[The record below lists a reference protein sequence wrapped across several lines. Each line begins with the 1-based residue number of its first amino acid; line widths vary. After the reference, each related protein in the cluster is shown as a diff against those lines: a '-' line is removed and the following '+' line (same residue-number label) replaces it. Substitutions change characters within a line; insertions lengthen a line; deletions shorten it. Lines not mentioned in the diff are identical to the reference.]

1 MPGKFQT
8 DQFQESKDLRWSS
21 TQNNGRDWERHPRS
35 QHPGVLLQHI
45 NGIYLNSLECR
56 FPEIWLVY
64 SFLLSEYTFPIK
76 KHNTEAWLGIDLRH
90 FNPEYSPQVINRPN
104 SHKML
109 DEKMPRR
116 PNKGTVF
123 YTAFKNGVS
132 SAAIG

>member
-1 MPGKFQT
+1 MAC
-8 DQFQESKDLRWSS
+8 
-21 TQNNGRDWERHPRS
+21 
-35 QHPGVLLQHI
+35 
-45 NGIYLNSLECR
+45 YLNSLECR

-64 SFLLSEYTFPIK
+64 SFLLSEDTFPIK